1 MTRQQA
7 EQFISIYNTL
17 LTISTKGEDTK
28 KMAKVLE
35 TIESLANEIQVVP
48 DPVETPIVESGEE
61 GKLWMIMLKSF
72 TLLS

>member
-61 GKLWMIMLKSF
+61 GE
-72 TLLS
+72 